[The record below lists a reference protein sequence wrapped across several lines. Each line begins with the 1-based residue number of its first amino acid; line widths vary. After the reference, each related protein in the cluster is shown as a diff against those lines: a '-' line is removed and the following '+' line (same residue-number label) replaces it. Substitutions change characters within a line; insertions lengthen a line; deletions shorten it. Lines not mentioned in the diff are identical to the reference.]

1 MSRYEI
7 EVDDEKIKEK
17 VNEILNQIFN
27 EEMTRAACSERG
39 LFAVAAKEIVY
50 SHKEEIIEKVV
61 NRATKEI
68 VKKGLPK
75 LLEKF

>member
-1 MSRYEI
+1 MSRYVI
-7 EVDDEKIKEK
+7 EVDDEKVKEQA
-17 VNEILNQIFN
+17 NEILSRIFN

-50 SHKEEIIEKVV
+50 SHKEEIIERVV

-68 VKKGLPK
+68 VRKGLPK

>member
-1 MSRYEI
+1 MSNYIIEI
-7 EVDDEKIKEK
+7 DDKKVKEQL
-17 VNEILNQIFN
+17 NLILNQMFK
-27 EEMTRAACSERG
+27 EEMTKEACSERG
-39 LFAVAAKEIVY
+39 LFAVAVKEIVY

-68 VKKGLPK
+68 VRKGLPK